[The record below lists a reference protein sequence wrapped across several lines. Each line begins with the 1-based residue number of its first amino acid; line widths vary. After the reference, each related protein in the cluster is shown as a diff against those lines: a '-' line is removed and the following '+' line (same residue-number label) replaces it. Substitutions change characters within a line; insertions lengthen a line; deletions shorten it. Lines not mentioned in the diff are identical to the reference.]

1 MKKIVFIFFM
11 LLANLLNA
19 QEEVTAGELMINVK
33 DNSSNPK
40 NVAIQVQKWSGLC
53 WTAYSNIH
61 DLTNSF
67 NGSTLYTDF
76 PSSNY
81 QFQIFGCWEH
91 PEDPPATM
99 GLALYKITAY
109 VQTSSNGN
117 YVYKDH
123 FYIDYRTSAIAEN
136 CPAGCDYQID
146 FSVYNG
152 LFTYKYTST
161 PFPENVQIWNL
172 VSVPQ
177 ITTELEPLPPL
188 DIEISSLAGNP
199 YLTWN
204 ESDNIEDYWTGYCIY
219 RSVVSGRG
227 SPGTFSKIATVS
239 KTTTS
244 FTDYDFSTG
253 GPMTAYYK
261 ITSINGTR
269 ESVFTPIVS
278 SHVGLYKLN
287 FRKYEFSLSQNYPN
301 PFNPITSIS
310 FSVPDRQSVSIKI
323 YDVLG
328 SEIITLL
335 DEMKEAGE
343 HSVTFNASDL
353 NSGIYFYVMR
363 SNGFVEIK
371 KLMVL
376 K

>member
-1 MKKIVFIFFM
+1 M

-33 DNSSNPK
+33 NNSTNPK
-40 NVAIQVQKWSGLC
+40 NVAIQIEKWSGLC
-53 WTAYSNIH
+53 WTAYNNIH
-61 DLTNSF
+61 DLTNGY
-67 NGSTLYTDF
+67 NGTTIYTPY
-76 PSSNY
+76 PSSNH

-91 PEDPPATM
+91 PTGPPETM
-99 GLALYKITAY
+99 GLALYKITGY
-109 VQTSSNGN
+109 VQITDNGN

-152 LFTYKYTST
+152 LFTYRYTST

-172 VSVPQ
+172 VSVPH

-188 DIEISSLAGNP
+188 DIAISSPSGNP
-199 YLTWN
+199 YLTWDG
-204 ESDNIEDYWTGYCIY
+204 SDNIEDFWTGYCIY

-227 SPGTFSKIATVS
+227 GSPGVFSKIATVS
-239 KTTTS
+239 NTTTS
-244 FTDYDFSTG
+244 FTDYDFSSG

-269 ESVFTPIVS
+269 ESIFTPIVS
-278 SHVGLYKLN
+278 SYVGFYKLN
-287 FRKYEFSLSQNYPN
+287 FKKYEFSLSQNYPN
-301 PFNPITSIS
+301 PFNPITSIT
-310 FSVPDRQSVSIKI
+310 FSVPERQSVSIKI
-323 YDVLG
+323 YDILG
-328 SEIITLL
+328 KEIITLI
-335 DEMKEAGE
+335 DEIKEAGE
-343 HSVTFNASDL
+343 HRVTFSASDL
-353 NSGIYFYVMR
+353 NSGIYFYVMC
-363 SNGFVEIK
+363 SNGFVETK
-371 KLMVL
+371 KLTIV